1 MIRYP
6 RLSHQFV
13 DEIPEQIEPAQLY
26 ISLPYAT
33 AVHKCCCGCGNE
45 VVTPFSPAQWR
56 MTFDGE
62 SITLHPSVGS
72 WFLPCRSH
80 YVIRNG
86 WVVEAGQWKNAEVAA
101 GQARDRRARQA
112 HFGIKETEIS
122 SVMQPQSQK
131 QKSWLRKVW
140 DRLSGQG

>member
-1 MIRYP
+1 MIRYS
-6 RLSHQFV
+6 RLPHQFV
-13 DEIPEQIEPAQLY
+13 DEIPEQIEPGQLY
-26 ISLPYAT
+26 ISMSYVT

-62 SITLHPSVGS
+62 SISLHPSIGS
-72 WFLPCRSH
+72 WFLRCRSH

-86 WVVEAGQWKNAEVAA
+86 RVLEAGQWTDVEVAA
-101 GQARDRRARQA
+101 GQTRDRRARQA

-122 SVMQPQSQK
+122 SVMEPRSAK
-131 QKSWLRKVW
+131 QKNWLRKVW
-140 DRLSGQG
+140 DRVSGQG